1 MKWISTKSSS
11 VSFGLKDVLFKG
23 LAPNGGLFMPSIIPS
38 FSVDFK
44 SNRIPDIGVELLGPY
59 FSPDIPEETL
69 SEILEDALNFD
80 VPLKQLS
87 DDLFVLEL
95 FHGPTLAF
103 KDVGARTMA
112 GMMDYLYEGDQP
124 LTILAATSGD
134 TGSAVA
140 SAFLGREKFNVV
152 LLYPSGKVSKVQE
165 QQLTTF
171 GQNVTALEID
181 GNFDDCQKLVK
192 QAFSDVDLRNSV
204 NLTSANSINI
214 GRWLPQAVYYLHAW
228 SQIQQKDSSRK
239 PIFSVP
245 SGNLGNLAAG
255 LIANKHGVNLHR
267 ILGACNANATFS
279 DFISTKKF
287 RPRSSVRTL
296 SNAMDVGNPSNFER
310 IHHMFE
316 GDASA
321 IRKIVDSGSYSDKQT
336 LDSISEIQS
345 KYNYLA
351 CPHTAVG
358 YAALLDDPDFK
369 KGLNPGILLATA
381 HPAKFGDV
389 IEKVLPDP
397 VPLPPELDKAMQQNK
412 LSTEMNTDYT
422 NFSNFLRDLPT

>member
-1 MKWISTKSSS
+1 MNWISSRSRNRQFS
-11 VSFGLKDVLFKG
+11 LREVLFHG
-23 LAPNGGLFMPSIIPS
+23 LAPDGGLFMPTN
-38 FSVDFK
+38 F
-44 SNRIPDIGVELLGPY
+44 PDISPNAKGESLPQTALEFLRPY
-59 FSPDIPEETL
+59 FSPDIPEDEL
-69 SEILEDALNFD
+69 GNLLKEALNFD
-80 VPLKQLS
+80 IPLRKLS
-87 DDLFVLEL
+87 DSIYVLEL

-112 GMMDYLYEGDQP
+112 GMMDYLYDGDEP

-140 SAFLGREKFNVV
+140 SAFLGREKFRVV

-192 QAFSDVDLRNSV
+192 QAFSDPEVRKSV

-214 GRWLPQAVYYLHAW
+214 GRWLPQAVYYVHCW
-228 SQIQQKDSSRK
+228 QQFNQQNSGDNK
-239 PIFSVP
+239 PVVSVP

-255 LIANKHGVNLHR
+255 LVAKRHGADFEKL
-267 ILGACNANATFS
+267 IGACNANATFR
-279 DFISTKKF
+279 DFIKTDKY

-310 IHHMFE
+310 IDEMYS
-316 GDASA
+316 GDTNT
-321 IRKIVDSGSYSDKQT
+321 IRKHVGSDSFSDAKTLEMIVRIK
-336 LDSISEIQS
+336 EEF
-345 KYNYLA
+345 NYLI

-358 YAALLDDPDFK
+358 FAALFESSTFAEK
-369 KGLNPGILLATA
+369 NHPGIVLSTA

-389 IEKVLPDP
+389 IEQALAEP
-397 VPLPPELDKAMQQNK
+397 VPLPEVLKNAVNAEKQSVLMKA
-412 LSTEMNTDYT
+412 DYEA
-422 NFSNFLRDLPT
+422 FKAFLM